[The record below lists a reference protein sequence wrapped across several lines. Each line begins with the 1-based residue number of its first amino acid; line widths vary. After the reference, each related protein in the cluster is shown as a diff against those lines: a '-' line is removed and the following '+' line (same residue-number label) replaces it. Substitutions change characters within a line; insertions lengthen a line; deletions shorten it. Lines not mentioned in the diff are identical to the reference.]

1 MPASTFVRQCRPQLE
16 RLLMRRSRLH
26 PYLVHHVLR
35 TVIQRCRELDL
46 VLDTSKREAKRAVLG
61 VLERILI
68 DILRR
73 DRERYAL

>member
-1 MPASTFVRQCRPQLE
+1 VRPQLE
-16 RLLMRRSRLH
+16 RLLIRRSRLH

-35 TVIQRCRELDL
+35 VVIHRCRELDL
-46 VLDTSKREAKRAVLG
+46 VLETSQRDAKRAVLG
-61 VLERILI
+61 VLERIMM